1 MQAVQTE
8 SITETSRFLK
18 RLHDPSRPVL
28 VFDGATGTSLQ
39 QMDLSADDFGGE
51 VLEGCN
57 ENLVVTRPDAVQAVH
72 RQFLEAGCDVIETDT
87 FGAASV
93 VLAEY
98 GLEEQ
103 AFVLNKRAAE
113 LAREMAD
120 EYSTAE
126 KPRFVAGSMG
136 PTTKLPTLGHIDFD
150 TLRTSFRDQ
159 AAGLVAGN
167 VDLFIIET
175 CQDLLQV
182 KCAVNACLKALDEVG
197 RSPVDVPIM
206 VSVTIETTGTMLLGT
221 EIAAAVNA
229 LRGYP
234 IFSLGLNCATGPREM
249 TSNIEYLARNW
260 SGSVSCVPNAGLPV
274 LVEGRTE
281 FPLQPAPLAET
292 VGEFIDRFGIDIVG
306 GCCGTS
312 PAHIEL
318 LADQS
323 RRRQRPRRDHS
334 GWTPGQP

>member
-1 MQAVQTE
+1 MGSA
-8 SITETSRFLK
+8 
-18 RLHDPSRPVL
+18 
-28 VFDGATGTSLQ
+28 LQ
-39 QMDLSADDFGGE
+39 QMDLTVDGDYLGRE
-51 VLEGCN
+51 NCVDVLARSRPELIQSIHESFLAVGC
-57 ENLVVTRPDAVQAVH
+57 DAV
-72 RQFLEAGCDVIETDT
+72 ETDT
-87 FGAASV
+87 FGANPI
-93 VLAEY
+93 VLAEFDD
-98 GLEEQ
+98 EVSSWARE
-103 AFVLNKRAAE
+103 LNREAAEVARAAC
-113 LAREMAD
+113 AAHATGD
-120 EYSTAE
+120 S
-126 KPRFVAGSMG
+126 PRFVLGSMG
-136 PTTKLPTLGHIDFD
+136 PGTRLITLGQVPWSDM
-150 TLRTSFRDQ
+150 LESYAEQ
-159 AAGLVAGN
+159 ARGLLDGG
-167 VDLFIIET
+167 VDAFLIET

-334 GWTPGQP
+334 GWTPGCSSLYAPVDYRQEASFFIVG